1 MILFVEQNCPVFP
14 KMRMNCFKKMCGKT
28 IKLVHGRSDFMSEF
42 TCNCN
47 PSTGIAA
54 F

>member
-14 KMRMNCFKKMCGKT
+14 KMRTNCFKKMCGKT
-28 IKLVHGRSDFMSEF
+28 IKLVHGPSDFMSEF